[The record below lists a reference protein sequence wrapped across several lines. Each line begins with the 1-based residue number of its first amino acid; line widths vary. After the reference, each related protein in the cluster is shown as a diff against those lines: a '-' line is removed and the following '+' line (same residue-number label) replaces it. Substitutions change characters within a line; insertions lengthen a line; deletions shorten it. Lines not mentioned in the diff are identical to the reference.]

1 MITHRLASFRISVI
15 LCGAGLFVLAAS
27 ALPLASQE
35 PAEEVLN
42 LEEQRARLLRVE
54 IRGPISPSALETL
67 TQAIRRA
74 ERESADA
81 LLVILDT
88 PGGLVSS
95 MDEMNRS
102 ILASTV
108 PVITF
113 VSPPGSTCGSA
124 GVYIMY
130 ASHIA
135 AMAPATNI
143 GSATPVQAGGGGGAE
158 PGKDD
163 RIPETAGADDALNMK
178 RKLLNHAKAQMRAL
192 ASYHGRN
199 AEFAVRAVTHADNIT
214 SEEALS
220 KNVID
225 VMAESE
231 QELLEKISGR
241 TVRMV
246 GGPHELASFAD
257 AEIETI
263 EKDFRRDL
271 LDLIASP
278 QVAMI
283 LMSLGMLGI
292 FAELVYSPGAIFPG
306 AIGAICLILGLYALQ
321 SLSVDYTG
329 LALIGLGIVFFILE
343 LNVMSYGLLSVG
355 GTLCITLGS
364 IMLMRSGAAFVGISL
379 AFIIFTSLL
388 TAGIMGF
395 LVYLAAQ
402 SHGKQIVSGQESMV
416 GDIGEAR
423 KEIDARQGSVFI
435 HSELWQARTNGAP
448 IPAGERVKVVAVE
461 GLSLRVERA
470 D

>member
-1 MITHRLASFRISVI
+1 MITHRSISYRIHAGPSAAAVFLLAVSV
-15 LCGAGLFVLAAS
+15 LQ
-27 ALPLASQE
+27 SQE
-35 PAEEVLN
+35 PEEVLD
-42 LEEQRARLLRVE
+42 LQDGSALLLRVE
-54 IRGPISPSALETL
+54 ITGPISPSALETL
-67 TQAIRRA
+67 TQAIHRA
-74 ERESADA
+74 EAEGADA

-95 MDEMNRS
+95 MDDMNRS
-102 ILASTV
+102 ILSSEV
-108 PVITF
+108 PVVTF
-113 VSPPGSTCGSA
+113 VSPPGATCGSA

-135 AMAPATNI
+135 AMSPATNI
-143 GSATPVQAGGGGGAE
+143 GSATPVQAGGGGAE
-158 PGKDD
+158 PGNDD

-178 RKLLNHAKAQMRAL
+178 RKLLNHATAQMRAL

-199 AEFAVRAVTHADNIT
+199 ADFAVRAVTHAENIT
-214 SEEALS
+214 SEEALRQ
-220 KNVID
+220 NVID
-225 VMAESE
+225 IMAESE
-231 QELLEKISGR
+231 AELLEKISGR
-241 TVRMV
+241 VVRMRS
-246 GGPHELASFAD
+246 GRQELANFAN
-257 AEIETI
+257 AEIVTI

-271 LDLIASP
+271 LDMIASP

-283 LMSLGMLGI
+283 LMSIGMLGI

-379 AFIIFTSLL
+379 VFIIFTSLV
-388 TAGIMGF
+388 TAGFMGF

-402 SHGKQIVSGQESMV
+402 SHRKEIVSGQESMV
-416 GDIGEAR
+416 GAVGEAR
-423 KEIDARQGSVFI
+423 KEIDAQAGSVFI

-448 IPAGERVKVVAVE
+448 IPAGEPVKVVAVE
-461 GLSLRVERA
+461 GLTLRVERA
-470 D
+470 G